1 MVHKVLIDDPIV
13 AGILVH
19 GHIAEG
25 HQIEVVALPLEH
37 QAAGY
42 GHALSIA
49 IGETLLLLLLL
60 PIQIR
65 FQATAICRRF
75 RPIPDDELLLQLPK
89 ILNLGGSKR

>member
-1 MVHKVLIDDPIV
+1 VVHKVLIDDPIV

-42 GHALSIA
+42 GHALTIA
-49 IGETLLLLLLL
+49 GETLLLLLLL
-60 PIQIR
+60 SIQIR